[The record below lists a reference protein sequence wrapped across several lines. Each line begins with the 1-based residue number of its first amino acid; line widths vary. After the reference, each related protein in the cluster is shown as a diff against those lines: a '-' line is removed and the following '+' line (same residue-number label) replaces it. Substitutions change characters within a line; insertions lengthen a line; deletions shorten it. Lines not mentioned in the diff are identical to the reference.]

1 MHERHHC
8 ARSYER
14 LTRKREEKRNKSKKE
29 REKKRGRRGKNRAR
43 VIFGRRARL
52 SLSPARSSERNRV
65 TRSTPTYFRQTCGQY
80 RDVRTVCSCQPSDFS
95 KRSPGNKSSA
105 WRSANER
112 RGALDFTFIARP
124 AKRFAYAH
132 SLSFACTRVRA
143 YARARTCTRASSRV
157 RACRRA
163 CFISSF
169 LSRPRYRA

>member
-1 MHERHHC
+1 M
-8 ARSYER
+8 
-14 LTRKREEKRNKSKKE
+14 KK
-29 REKKRGRRGKNRAR
+29 KNSRAR
-43 VIFGRRARL
+43 VIFGRRARAFPFL
-52 SLSPARSSERNRV
+52 ERGHLERNRV

-132 SLSFACTRVRA
+132 SLSFACTRVHA
-143 YARARTCTRASSRV
+143 YARARTYTRVPSRV
-157 RACRRA
+157 RACSPRVLHF
-163 CFISSF
+163 FIFIAAS
-169 LSRPRYRA
+169 LSRVKIETTRQTTRPTLPFPIHGKAIKVYDRQES